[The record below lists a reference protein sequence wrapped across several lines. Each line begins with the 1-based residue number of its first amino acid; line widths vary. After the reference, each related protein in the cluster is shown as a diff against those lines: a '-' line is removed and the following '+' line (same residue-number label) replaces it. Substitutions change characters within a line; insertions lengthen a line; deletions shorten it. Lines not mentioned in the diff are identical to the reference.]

1 MRIGVPRE
9 IKSGELRVALTPLAV
24 NELRARGHDVLVER
38 GAGIGS
44 AMPDGEFVM
53 AGARILDRAEDV
65 WAEADMVVKVKEPLA
80 PEFGLMRRGQVLF
93 TYLHLAA
100 SLECTEALL
109 SSGVTA
115 IAYET
120 VERPDGSLPLLAPM
134 SEVAGR
140 LATQVG
146 AHALQATAGGVGR
159 GILLGGVPGVPPGRV
174 VVIGAGSA
182 GTHATAVAVGMGAR
196 VTVLDRDVER
206 LRALHDRFGSRISTA
221 VSTRTEL
228 EQTLTDAD
236 LVIGAVL
243 LHGARAPRLVTSE
256 QVARMLPGSV
266 LVDIAIDQ
274 GGCFEDS
281 RPTTHDHP
289 TFVVHNSIFYAV
301 PNMPSVVPHTSTRA
315 LVNGLIPIKGVV
327 GPWPSDVGSLLAM
340 CLVRM
345 RDPSALARRC
355 SSRPLIAFDD
365 PFDVPRRA
373 VTRPLRRLVGQ
384 AHRVAVLR
392 RAPSAIPAGPVVA
405 GAGFGNVRRGLR
417 GRVRGASQS
426 NSWAPSVA

>member
-1 MRIGVPRE
+1 MRIGVPKE

-38 GAGIGS
+38 GAGTGS
-44 AMPDGEFVM
+44 SMPDGEFVA

-65 WAEADMVVKVKEPLA
+65 WAEAEMIVKVKEPLA

-120 VERPDGSLPLLAPM
+120 VERADGSLPLLAPM

-146 AHALQATAGGVGR
+146 AHALQATAAGAGR

-196 VTVLDRDVER
+196 VTVLDRDVDR
-206 LRALHDRFGSRISTA
+206 LRALHARFGSRISTA

-228 EQTLTDAD
+228 EQTLAGAD

-243 LHGARAPRLVTSE
+243 LHGARAPRLVTSD

-281 RPTTHDHP
+281 RPTTHDDP
-289 TFVVHNSIFYAV
+289 TFVVHDSIFYAV
-301 PNMPSVVPHTSTRA
+301 PNMPSIVPHTSTRA
-315 LVNGLIPIKGVV
+315 LVNVTLPFVVAVADSGWRAAMRADRALSAGLNTWSGQVTHSPVAAAHALPCV
-327 GPWPSDVGSLLAM
+327 SVE
-340 CLVRM
+340 
-345 RDPSALARRC
+345 SALK
-355 SSRPLIAFDD
+355 
-365 PFDVPRRA
+365 
-373 VTRPLRRLVGQ
+373 G
-384 AHRVAVLR
+384 
-392 RAPSAIPAGPVVA
+392 
-405 GAGFGNVRRGLR
+405 
-417 GRVRGASQS
+417 
-426 NSWAPSVA
+426 

>member
-1 MRIGVPRE
+1 MRIGVPKE
-9 IKSGELRVALTPLAV
+9 IKNGELRVALTPLAV
-24 NELRARGHDVLVER
+24 NELRVQGHDVLVER
-38 GAGIGS
+38 GAGVGS
-44 AMPDGEFVM
+44 SMPDGEFVA

-65 WAEADMVVKVKEPLA
+65 WAEADLVVKVKEPLA
-80 PEFGLMRRGQVLF
+80 PEYESMRRGQVLF

-146 AHALQATAGGVGR
+146 AHALQASAAGTGSGR
-159 GILLGGVPGVPPGRV
+159 GILLGGVPGVQPARV

-206 LRALHDRFGSRISTA
+206 LRAAHVRFGSRISTA

-243 LHGARAPRLVTSE
+243 VHGARAPHLVSSE
-256 QVARMLPGSV
+256 QVSRMLPGSV
-266 LVDIAIDQ
+266 LVDVAIDQ

-281 RPTTHDHP
+281 RPTTHDRP
-289 TFVVHNSIFYAV
+289 TYVVHNSIIYAV
-301 PNMPSVVPHTSTRA
+301 PNMPSVVPHTSTHA
-315 LVNGLIPIKGVV
+315 LVNVTLPFVSAVAGKGWRAAMRDD
-327 GPWPSDVGSLLAM
+327 PALAM
-340 CLVRM
+340 GLNTWSGQVTHG
-345 RDPSALARRC
+345 PVALAHALPHV
-355 SSRPLIAFDD
+355 SVENA
-365 PFDVPRRA
+365 
-373 VTRPLRRLVGQ
+373 
-384 AHRVAVLR
+384 
-392 RAPSAIPAGPVVA
+392 
-405 GAGFGNVRRGLR
+405 LR
-417 GRVRGASQS
+417 G
-426 NSWAPSVA
+426 

>member
-1 MRIGVPRE
+1 MKIGVPKE
-9 IKSGELRVALTPLAV
+9 IKNGELRVALTPLAV
-24 NELRARGHDVLVER
+24 NELRVQGHEVLVER
-38 GAGIGS
+38 GAGAGS
-44 AMPDGEFVM
+44 SMPDGEYVA

-65 WAEADMVVKVKEPLA
+65 WAEADLVVKVKEPLA
-80 PEFGLMRRGQVLF
+80 PEYELMRRGQLLF

-120 VERPDGSLPLLAPM
+120 VERSDGSLPLLAPM

-146 AHALQATAGGVGR
+146 AHALQATASGDCSGR
-159 GILLGGVPGVPPGRV
+159 GILLGGVPGVQPARV

-206 LRALHDRFGSRISTA
+206 LRAAHVRFGSRISTS

-243 LHGARAPRLVTSE
+243 VHGARAPHLVSSE
-256 QVARMLPGSV
+256 QVSRMLPGSV
-266 LVDIAIDQ
+266 LVDVAIDQ

-281 RPTTHDHP
+281 RPTTHDQP
-289 TFVVHNSIFYAV
+289 TYVVHNSIIYAV
-301 PNMPSVVPHTSTRA
+301 PNMPSVVPHTSTHA
-315 LVNGLIPIKGVV
+315 LVNVTLPFVSAVAGKGWRAAMRDD
-327 GPWPSDVGSLLAM
+327 PALAM
-340 CLVRM
+340 GLNTWSGQVTHA
-345 RDPSALARRC
+345 PVALAHALPHV
-355 SSRPLIAFDD
+355 SVENA
-365 PFDVPRRA
+365 
-373 VTRPLRRLVGQ
+373 
-384 AHRVAVLR
+384 
-392 RAPSAIPAGPVVA
+392 
-405 GAGFGNVRRGLR
+405 LR
-417 GRVRGASQS
+417 G
-426 NSWAPSVA
+426 

>member
-1 MRIGVPRE
+1 MRIGVPKE
-9 IKSGELRVALTPLAV
+9 IKNGELRVALTPLAV
-24 NELRARGHDVLVER
+24 NELRVQGHEVLVER
-38 GAGIGS
+38 GAGVGS
-44 AMPDGEFVM
+44 SMPDGEFVA

-65 WAEADMVVKVKEPLA
+65 WAEADLVVKVKEPLA
-80 PEFGLMRRGQVLF
+80 PEYELMRRGQVLF

-100 SLECTEALL
+100 SLQCAEALL

-120 VERPDGSLPLLAPM
+120 VERSDGSLPLLAPM

-146 AHALQATAGGVGR
+146 AHALQSTASGDCSGR
-159 GILLGGVPGVPPGRV
+159 GILLGGVPGVQPARV

-206 LRALHDRFGSRISTA
+206 LRAAHVRFGSRISTA

-243 LHGARAPRLVTSE
+243 VHGARAPHLVSSE
-256 QVARMLPGSV
+256 QVSRMLPGSV
-266 LVDIAIDQ
+266 LVDVAIDQ

-281 RPTTHDHP
+281 RPTTHDQP
-289 TFVVHNSIFYAV
+289 TYVVHNSIIYAV
-301 PNMPSVVPHTSTRA
+301 PNMPSVVPHTSTHA
-315 LVNGLIPIKGVV
+315 LVNVTLPFVSAVAGKGWRAAMRDD
-327 GPWPSDVGSLLAM
+327 PALAM
-340 CLVRM
+340 GLNTWSGQVTHA
-345 RDPSALARRC
+345 PVALAHALPHV
-355 SSRPLIAFDD
+355 SVENA
-365 PFDVPRRA
+365 
-373 VTRPLRRLVGQ
+373 
-384 AHRVAVLR
+384 
-392 RAPSAIPAGPVVA
+392 
-405 GAGFGNVRRGLR
+405 LR
-417 GRVRGASQS
+417 G
-426 NSWAPSVA
+426 

>member
-1 MRIGVPRE
+1 MRIGVPKE
-9 IKSGELRVALTPLAV
+9 IKNGELRVALTPLAV
-24 NELRARGHDVLVER
+24 NELRSQGHEILVER
-38 GAGIGS
+38 GAGAGS
-44 AMPDGEFVM
+44 SMPDGEFVA
-53 AGARILDRAEDV
+53 AGARMLDRAEDV
-65 WAEADMVVKVKEPLA
+65 WAGADLIVKVKEPLA
-80 PEFGLMRRGQVLF
+80 PEFRLMRRGQVLF

-146 AHALQATAGGVGR
+146 AHALQSTAAGECSGR
-159 GILLGGVPGVPPGRV
+159 GILLGGVPGVPPARV

-196 VTVLDRDVER
+196 VTVLDRDVDR
-206 LRALHDRFGSRISTA
+206 LRALHARFGSRISTA

-228 EQTLTDAD
+228 ESTLTDAD

-243 LHGARAPRLVTSE
+243 VHGARAPHLVSSE

-281 RPTTHDHP
+281 RPTTHDRP
-289 TFVVHNSIFYAV
+289 TYMVHNSIIYAV
-301 PNMPSVVPHTSTRA
+301 PNMPSIVPYTSTRA
-315 LVNGLIPIKGVV
+315 LVNVTLPFVSAVAGKG
-327 GPWPSDVGSLLAM
+327 WRAAMREDSSLAM
-340 CLVRM
+340 GLNTWSGQVTHA
-345 RDPSALARRC
+345 PVALAHAL
-355 SSRPLIAFDD
+355 PY
-365 PFDVPRRA
+365 
-373 VTRPLRRLVGQ
+373 
-384 AHRVAVLR
+384 VAVEN
-392 RAPSAIPAGPVVA
+392 A
-405 GAGFGNVRRGLR
+405 
-417 GRVRGASQS
+417 VRG
-426 NSWAPSVA
+426 

>member
-1 MRIGVPRE
+1 MRIGVPKE
-9 IKSGELRVALTPLAV
+9 IKNGELRVALTPLAV
-24 NELRARGHDVLVER
+24 NELRVQGHEVLVER
-38 GAGIGS
+38 GAGVGS
-44 AMPDGEFVM
+44 SMPDGQFVA

-65 WAEADMVVKVKEPLA
+65 WAEADLVVKVKEPLP
-80 PEFGLMRRGQVLF
+80 PEYELMRRGQVLF

-120 VERPDGSLPLLAPM
+120 VERSDGSLPLLAPM

-146 AHALQATAGGVGR
+146 AHALQARAAGDSSGR
-159 GILLGGVPGVPPGRV
+159 GILLGGVPGVPPARV

-206 LRALHDRFGSRISTA
+206 LRALHARFGSRISTA

-243 LHGARAPRLVTSE
+243 VHGARAPRLVSSE
-256 QVARMLPGSV
+256 QVSRMLPGSV
-266 LVDIAIDQ
+266 LVDVAIDQ

-281 RPTTHDHP
+281 RPTTHDQP
-289 TFVVHNSIFYAV
+289 TYVVHNSIIYAV
-301 PNMPSVVPHTSTRA
+301 PNMPSVVPHTSTHA
-315 LVNGLIPIKGVV
+315 LVNVTLPFVSAVAGKGWRAAMR
-327 GPWPSDVGSLLAM
+327 GDPALAM
-340 CLVRM
+340 GLNTWSGQVTHA
-345 RDPSALARRC
+345 PVAIAHALPHVSVENA
-355 SSRPLIAFDD
+355 
-365 PFDVPRRA
+365 
-373 VTRPLRRLVGQ
+373 
-384 AHRVAVLR
+384 
-392 RAPSAIPAGPVVA
+392 
-405 GAGFGNVRRGLR
+405 LR
-417 GRVRGASQS
+417 G
-426 NSWAPSVA
+426 

>member
-1 MRIGVPRE
+1 MRIGVPKE
-9 IKSGELRVALTPLAV
+9 IKSGELRVALTPFAV
-24 NELRARGHDVLVER
+24 AELLARGHSVLIER
-38 GAGIGS
+38 GAGTGS
-44 AMPDGEFVM
+44 SMPDADFAA

-65 WAEADMVVKVKEPLA
+65 WADADLIVKVKEPLA
-80 PEFGLMRRGQVLF
+80 PEFALMRRGQVLF

-100 SLECTEALL
+100 SIACTEALL
-109 SSGVTA
+109 GSGVTA

-120 VERPDGSLPLLAPM
+120 VERADGSLPLLAPM

-159 GILLGGVPGVPPGRV
+159 GILLGSVPGVPPGHV

-182 GTHATAVAVGMGAR
+182 GTHATGVAVGMGAR

-206 LRALHDRFGSRISTA
+206 LRALHARFGSRIATV

-228 EQTLTDAD
+228 DGILPEAD

-243 LHGARAPRLVTSE
+243 VHGARAPKLISSE
-256 QVARMLPGSV
+256 QVSRMTAGSV

-289 TFVVHNSIFYAV
+289 TYVVHDSVFYAV
-301 PNMPSVVPHTSTRA
+301 PNMPSIVPHTSTRA
-315 LVNGLIPIKGVV
+315 LVNVTLPFISAVAEKG
-327 GPWPSDVGSLLAM
+327 WRDAMLA
-340 CLVRM
+340 
-345 RDPSALARRC
+345 DSALARGLNTC
-355 SSRPLIAFDD
+355 AGQVTHEPVAAAHSI
-365 PFDVPRRA
+365 PFVPVIEA
-373 VTRPLRRLVGQ
+373 LG
-384 AHRVAVLR
+384 
-392 RAPSAIPAGPVVA
+392 G
-405 GAGFGNVRRGLR
+405 
-417 GRVRGASQS
+417 
-426 NSWAPSVA
+426 